1 MITTV
6 YLILQAG
13 SLSGVKTRLWSL
25 IFYLILQAGKLSGM
39 GMQLTSSQQDPD
51 RACQVACQDHQTL
64 YRFLP
69 TQINPKINKMIFKG
83 KAICCLHKGDEQSIT
98 KSFWTA

>member
-1 MITTV
+1 VVPNI
-6 YLILQAG
+6 
-13 SLSGVKTRLWSL
+13 
-25 IFYLILQAGKLSGM
+25 YLILQAGKLSGM

-69 TQINPKINKMIFKG
+69 TQINPKINKMILKG
-83 KAICCLHKGDEQSIT
+83 KAICCLHKGDEQSINNHFGQQRCRGCVIIHT
-98 KSFWTA
+98 DLMVEHDRTN